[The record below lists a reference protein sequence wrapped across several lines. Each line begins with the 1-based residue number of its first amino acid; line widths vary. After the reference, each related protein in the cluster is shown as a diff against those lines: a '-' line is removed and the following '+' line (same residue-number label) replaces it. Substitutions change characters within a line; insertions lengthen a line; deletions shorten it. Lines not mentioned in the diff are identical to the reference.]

1 MTFPARSIATVAA
14 ALSLLVGPMH
24 GAQAYTCPSPAPPAA
39 PQCGNPE
46 FQSCRIDVPV
56 GGGAPPVPRHF
67 CIHVPAAPPGQEFP
81 VIFAFHGNSGDGGVM
96 VTTWDKHTEQ
106 GMVLVAPSA
115 LPTGPGCRPSWRTID
130 RDFPDWSDFTTVDPC
145 APNAPRGHDLA
156 LIDAISQDLIAQGI
170 APQGFYAAGFSN
182 GASFVHQLFIT
193 ERFAAAFDGFA
204 AISASISPV
213 MQAAQAA
220 AAGAGP
226 LQPNHDI
233 RKPILLVRGTNEK
246 GFVPWENVVDSVDN
260 HLVPDGTCPAVASA
274 LDVVACYNDHATF
287 PGLGQNNIISTAKA
301 TVDWYVAH
309 NDSVARGLESLYPDL
324 GHGSSFADHED
335 ATIAVRQDFP
345 SRPGDQDSAAVAR
358 ITIIDGFHQ
367 WPGRNGN
374 APPCGQENCD
384 VDMTEEVLQFWRA
397 NAGLR
402 ALWP

>member
-1 MTFPARSIATVAA
+1 M
-14 ALSLLVGPMH
+14 
-24 GAQAYTCPSPAPPAA
+24 
-39 PQCGNPE
+39 
-46 FQSCRIDVPV
+46 
-56 GGGAPPVPRHF
+56 
-67 CIHVPAAPPGQEFP
+67 
-81 VIFAFHGNSGDGGVM
+81 
-96 VTTWDKHTEQ
+96 
-106 GMVLVAPSA
+106 
-115 LPTGPGCRPSWRTID
+115 
-130 RDFPDWSDFTTVDPC
+130 
-145 APNAPRGHDLA
+145 
-156 LIDAISQDLIAQGI
+156 
-170 APQGFYAAGFSN
+170 
-182 GASFVHQLFIT
+182 HQLFIT

-260 HLVPDGTCPAVASA
+260 VLVPNTICPPVASA

-287 PGLGQNNIISTAKA
+287 PGLGQNNIISTAKT

-309 NDSVARGLESLYPDL
+309 NHSVERGIESLYPDL